1 MTQELIVI
9 KSVVIL
15 TSPSQVWLA
24 LTEPDKIT
32 QWMDGARVES
42 KWEIG
47 SNITFT
53 GTMPNFNKPY
63 RDHGTVLVVE
73 PEKLLQYT
81 RWSEMSRR
89 PDLPQNR
96 TIITFT
102 FGTLDEKTSLA
113 VRHENFNSEVE
124 YKHANF
130 FWGVALHMMKNLLE
144 Q

>member
-24 LTEPDKIT
+24 LTEPDKIA
-32 QWMDGARVES
+32 QWMDGAHVES

-47 SNITFT
+47 SNITFA
-53 GTMPNFNKPY
+53 GTTPNFNKPY
-63 RDHGTVLVVE
+63 RDHGTVRVVE
-73 PEKLLQYT
+73 HEKLLQYS

-102 FGTLDEKTSLA
+102 LGPLDEKTSLA
-113 VRHENFNSEVE
+113 VRHEHFNSEVE
-124 YKHANF
+124 YKHTNF

-144 Q
+144 H